1 MITAFWIY
9 KLKCDLYFTILT
21 EYTISLSDC
30 FIVNYPFPSGWN
42 LSFSSFALLEML
54 YEQLYAFKLVVHRKR

>member
-1 MITAFWIY
+1 MITAFWIC
-9 KLKCDLYFTILT
+9 KLKCDLYFMLLT

-30 FIVNYPFPSGWN
+30 FIVNYPFPFGWN

-54 YEQLYAFKLVVHRKR
+54 YEQLYAFKLVVHRKH